1 MDRWPSQNDPPDRTT
16 RPPRPP
22 TPAIP
27 LDVTPDVPDP
37 AANDAQTFS
46 RIRTSLIKALRT
58 SPHSVA
64 PICDALELLET
75 LQQRAQTQPTTQ
87 DDTAPRP
94 RPAPQQEY
102 LIQQTPDGPYLTE
115 RRPTGSQPFR
125 CPRQTYDTIAR
136 LLATHGPLHFDE
148 LLNRLNESMP
158 DRQADYRLRVCLRF
172 WITTGLAQRIKTRYR
187 AANPA
192 TFESAAR
199 EAWDHLADDPAN
211 P

>member
-16 RPPRPP
+16 RPPRPR

-27 LDVTPDVPDP
+27 IDVTPDAPDP
-37 AANDAQTFS
+37 TANEAQTYS

-58 SPHSVA
+58 SPNSVA

-75 LQQRAQTQPTTQ
+75 LQQRAESTPSLVAA
-87 DDTAPRP
+87 APER
-94 RPAPQQEY
+94 RASPQQEY

-136 LLATHGPLHFDE
+136 LLAAHGPLHFDE
-148 LLNRLNESMP
+148 LLNRLNEASP
-158 DRQADYRLRVCLRF
+158 ERQADYRLRVCLRF

-187 AANPA
+187 PTNPD
-192 TFESAAR
+192 TFESATR
-199 EAWDHLADDPAN
+199 DAWDHLAADP
-211 P
+211 PL